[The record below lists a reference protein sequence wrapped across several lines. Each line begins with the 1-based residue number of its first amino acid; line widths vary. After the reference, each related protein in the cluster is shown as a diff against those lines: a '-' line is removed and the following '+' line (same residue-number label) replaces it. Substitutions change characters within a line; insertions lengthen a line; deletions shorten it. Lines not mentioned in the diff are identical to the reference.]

1 MLDILSISVEDG
13 CGGAPDEVSAN
24 PLVAVQEES
33 CVCVLRRP
41 SLTPNVEGPNT
52 LENTT
57 GLQFINC
64 FLTQPGIHRSSP
76 PVACPCSPAL

>member
-33 CVCVLRRP
+33 CVLRRP
-41 SLTPNVEGPNT
+41 SLTPNIEGPNT
-52 LENTT
+52 LEKNRCTE
-57 GLQFINC
+57 
-64 FLTQPGIHRSSP
+64 
-76 PVACPCSPAL
+76 